1 MDILGIGPLELLM
14 IFLIALIVLGPN
26 DMVKA
31 GRTLGRTM
39 RKIVT
44 SPIWRSVQDTSRQIR
59 NLPNQM
65 MREAGLEEMKE
76 LEELKKVNRELN
88 QTLGRDL
95 QKQNAP
101 AAQTTT
107 GLEDWI
113 PPSGEKAGG
122 ESGPL
127 VNTPPHTPEQTIAP
141 PEWVGATEPAPGADE
156 PAPSAA
162 DQPPA
167 SEPAM
172 PQAGQQEMSSTQ
184 PDE

>member
-1 MDILGIGPLELLM
+1 MDILGIGPLELLF

-31 GRTLGRTM
+31 GRTLGRTL

-76 LEELKKVNRELN
+76 LNELKNVDKELRQSLKVGD
-88 QTLGRDL
+88 QIGRDL
-95 QKQNAP
+95 KDKNAP
-101 AAQTTT
+101 SSAQVSD

-113 PPSGEKAGG
+113 PTGED
-122 ESGPL
+122 GPTIG
-127 VNTPPHTPEQTIAP
+127 TPPTTPEQTIAP
-141 PEWVGATEPAPGADE
+141 PNRQEPKAGS
-156 PAPSAA
+156 PASTDPKEKA
-162 DQPPA
+162 PPA
-167 SEPAM
+167 GQTP
-172 PQAGQQEMSSTQ
+172 PQEEKQ
-184 PDE
+184 